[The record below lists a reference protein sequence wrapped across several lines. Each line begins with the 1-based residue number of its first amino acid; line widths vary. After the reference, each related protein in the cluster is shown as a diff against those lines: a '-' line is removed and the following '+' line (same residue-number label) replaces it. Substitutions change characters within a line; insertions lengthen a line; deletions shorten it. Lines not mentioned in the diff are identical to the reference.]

1 MLQDRKR
8 KKHNSLMKRD
18 LYAQLRSDNYRALFT
33 LPRSEKLHGDC
44 SCSLWLPYEKT
55 SVRGKLYISHNFVC
69 FNRLVQLLTV
79 SDLFRLPSS
88 PPPPQLSGCIVFATP
103 RPDARA
109 IFLHNDLLCNGTCS
123 VTGGGG
129 VHNVYGGGGGG
140 GVHKWKRPP
149 FPINM
154 IWNL

>member
-69 FNRLVQLLTV
+69 FNRLVKLLTV

-88 PPPPQLSGCIVFATP
+88 PPPPPLPAQWVHSICNPQTHVPYFYIMIYCVM
-103 RPDARA
+103 ARA
-109 IFLHNDLLCNGTCS
+109 L
-123 VTGGGG
+123 
-129 VHNVYGGGGGG
+129 
-140 GVHKWKRPP
+140 
-149 FPINM
+149 
-154 IWNL
+154 